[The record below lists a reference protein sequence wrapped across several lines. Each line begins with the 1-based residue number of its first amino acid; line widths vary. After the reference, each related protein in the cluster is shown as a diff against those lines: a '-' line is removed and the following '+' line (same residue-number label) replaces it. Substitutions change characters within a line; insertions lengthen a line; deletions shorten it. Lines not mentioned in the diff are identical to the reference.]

1 MGRQV
6 APDARL
12 RVALVCGPEVMRL
25 GLERLLAQDAA
36 LAVRAYRRLR
46 AAREPADA
54 VVVCDRGLGDAARVC
69 AAAAARLDAGVVLV
83 TTHPDPHHVLDCLA
97 AGATGFLAEDDSAD
111 HLPVAVRA
119 AADGEY
125 HVGPRLLTLLL
136 DWERAQRRR
145 PASTQDAERRLL
157 GLLAGGRTTA
167 EIADALGVTSK
178 TVRNRSSLLYRRLGV
193 RSRAQAVR
201 VAEARGLLDQPAR

>member
-36 LAVRAYRRLR
+36 LAVRAYRHLR

-54 VVVCDRGLGDAARVC
+54 VVVCDRGLGDATRVC

-111 HLPVAVRA
+111 HLPAVVRA
-119 AADGEY
+119 AAAGEY
-125 HVGPRLLTLLL
+125 HVGPRLLTMLL